1 MSGTNYFQSALSG
14 FTTEVA
20 CGGAVRHLTDNGY
33 TLDQIVDR
41 LDYPAPRAKVQRI
54 MMAYLYESRVLLR
67 EEPSEEL
74 FAPQEQF
81 VEEQNAYGRRSLR
94 KVRVDFSSQN
104 KTSAASDLTSLSQRE
119 KAAQTQGILWRESVY
134 DPRRDGKLTELLH
147 RKCEKYGET
156 YSYVTCPFGQP
167 TNDQYS
173 QSEKDGNSK
182 LSGGGASVES
192 ERLYGAGGAAEEKIG
207 CLNGRQKEY
216 LRGIRWEQP
225 VLYHRLNQRML
236 EIISK
241 LYEAGAYGG
250 VCYFLSG
257 QEKIMISA
265 R

>member
-1 MSGTNYFQSALSG
+1 MSGTNYFQNALSG

-20 CGGAVRHLTDNGY
+20 CGGAVRHLTDIGC

-54 MMAYLYESRVLLR
+54 MMTYLYESRVLLR

-94 KVRVDFSSQN
+94 KVRVDFDSQN
-104 KTSAASDLTSLSQRE
+104 GMSTTSDLTRLSQRE
-119 KAAQTQGILWRESVY
+119 KAARIQAFLWKESVY
-134 DPRRDGKLTELLH
+134 DPKRDGKLTELLH
-147 RKCEKYGET
+147 SKCEKYGET
-156 YSYVTCPFGQP
+156 YSYVSCQFGKP
-167 TNDQYS
+167 MDDQYS
-173 QSEKDGNSK
+173 QNGQNE
-182 LSGGGASVES
+182 
-192 ERLYGAGGAAEEKIG
+192 AGTIAEETIS
-207 CLNGRQKEY
+207 CLNGRQREY

-225 VLYHRLNQRML
+225 VLYHRLNRRML

-241 LYEAGAYGG
+241 LYEAGAYDGACFFVTG
-250 VCYFLSG
+250 R
-257 QEKIMISA
+257 EKIVIPA